1 MFVADLNNQR
11 QCFLKSSGILK
22 SKATFRISPY
32 ANIVVLVGCFQ
43 ELVEEGPHKLP
54 ASLCYRPGGNLQYDT
69 IWNHTRICWRLFACG
84 QRGCNR
90 CQALAASSPLSWG
103 SPLSPWKW
111 FYKKNIPSRKLE
123 SHLILSH
130 SFFNF
135 LKIQLSVLYCNL
147 KYNCFLTFLHRFSL
161 IHFEEL
167 FQDLFFFLKIVEN
180 FRQILRDSLCFSDR
194 LFQATC

>member
-1 MFVADLNNQR
+1 M
-11 QCFLKSSGILK
+11 
-22 SKATFRISPY
+22 
-32 ANIVVLVGCFQ
+32 
-43 ELVEEGPHKLP
+43 
-54 ASLCYRPGGNLQYDT
+54 
-69 IWNHTRICWRLFACG
+69 FACG

-111 FYKKNIPSRKLE
+111 FYKENIPSRKLE

-194 LFQATC
+194 LFQASCKKGKLNILILIYDYLPIIMSLKFCFSPRSPSSILSVAAFPFT